1 MNRPRPFFVTI
12 TTAGVFL
19 LGMWNAWRAL
29 ILLQESNLLMQLD
42 VTLNPFVRSTMALI
56 WSFLF
61 MSLAFALWRR
71 RAIVRRVLP
80 LSLLLYAVYHMLLL
94 AFFIH
99 APAARQGWQASA
111 ALYAA
116 AIVWT
121 TWVVRRPAYDSYW
134 RQAKNQ
140 SMITYPLSPFT
151 PIQRGDDG
159 ESKN

>member
-1 MNRPRPFFVTI
+1 MSRPRPFFVTI
-12 TTAGVFL
+12 TSAGVFL
-19 LGMWNAWRAL
+19 LGIWNAWRAL
-29 ILLQESNLLMQLD
+29 ILLQTSQLLMQLD

-61 MSLAFALWRR
+61 LSLAVALWQR
-71 RAIVRRVLP
+71 RAIVRRLLP

-94 AFFIH
+94 AFFVQ

-111 ALYAA
+111 VLYAA
-116 AIVWT
+116 AIVWS
-121 TWVVRRPAYDSYW
+121 TWVVRRSAYDSYW

-140 SMITYPLSPFT
+140 SLFTYPLSPFT
-151 PIQRGDDG
+151 SIQRGDDG